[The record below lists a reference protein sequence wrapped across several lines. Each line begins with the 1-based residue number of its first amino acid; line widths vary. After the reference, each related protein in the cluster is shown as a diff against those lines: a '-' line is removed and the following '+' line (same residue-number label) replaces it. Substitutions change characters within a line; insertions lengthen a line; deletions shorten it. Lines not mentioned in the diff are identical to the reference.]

1 MARDYSI
8 ASDPRQMFLESVA
21 LQRAE
26 QDRRT
31 KIERQQSLKTD
42 LAALMDK
49 PDTQSFASFY
59 LKYPEAKEQVEG
71 YRKTMGEGDQKAI
84 LEASQT
90 AFILNRDN
98 RPADVIKLFDERIEA
113 LNNSN
118 RPQLAQ
124 TFERAK
130 ATYNTTTDPKA
141 REAVLSTI
149 IYNYG
154 GGDAH
159 EKIFGAN
166 IAADTPFMKEL
177 VAEGKIPGTVEYQ
190 EALRDKREG
199 DPWVAVPQVGLFL
212 KKDLQAAINSGQ
224 QTVAPQIPQ
233 NAVNLLRNNPA
244 LAADF
249 DKKYGTASNPNPS
262 TRVIGGQTGA
272 PSGNFRKRE
281 ESDK

>member
-8 ASDPRQMFLESVA
+8 ASDPRQIFLQSVA

-26 QDRRT
+26 QDRRV
-31 KIERQQSLKTD
+31 KLERQQSLQTD
-42 LAALMDK
+42 LAALMEK
-49 PDTQSFASFY
+49 PDTQSFANFY

-71 YRKTMGEGDQKAI
+71 YRKTMGEGDKNAI

-90 AFILNRDN
+90 AFILNREN
-98 RPADVIKLFDERIEA
+98 RPEDVVKLFDERIEA
-113 LNNSN
+113 LKNSN
-118 RPQLAQ
+118 RPDLAQ

-154 GGDAH
+154 GGEAH
-159 EKIFGAN
+159 EKIFGSN
-166 IAADTPFMKEL
+166 VQMDTPFIKEL
-177 VAEGKIPGTVEYQ
+177 YAEGKKPGTAEWE
-190 EALRDKREG
+190 EALRAKREG
-199 DPWVAVPQVGLFL
+199 DPWVAVPNVGLFL
-212 KKDLQAAINSGQ
+212 KRDLQAAIANGQ
-224 QTVAPQIPQ
+224 PSVTPQIPQ
-233 NAVNLLRNNPA
+233 NAVNLLKQNPS

-249 DKKYGTASNPNPS
+249 DKKYGTPSNPNPS
-262 TRVIGGQTGA
+262 SRIIGGQTGA

-281 ESDK
+281 EGDK

>member
-26 QDRRT
+26 QDRRA
-31 KIERQQSLKTD
+31 KLERQKSLQTD
-42 LAALMDK
+42 LAALMEK

-71 YRKTMGEGDQKAI
+71 YRKTMGEGDQRAI

-90 AFILNRDN
+90 AFILNREN
-98 RPADVIKLFDERIEA
+98 RPEDVNKLFDERIEA
-113 LNNSN
+113 LNNSK
-118 RPQLAQ
+118 RPDLAQ

-154 GGDAH
+154 GGAAH
-159 EKIFGAN
+159 EKIFGTDVKL
-166 IAADTPFMKEL
+166 DTTIVKNL
-177 VAEGKIPGTVEYQ
+177 IAEGLEPGTPAFKD
-190 EALRDKREG
+190 ALKRDREKISVNLPNG
-199 DPWVAVPQVGLFL
+199 GFFSGTPDE
-212 KKDLQAAINSGQ
+212 LQAILGGRPMPTNVQKGPLPKP
-224 QTVAPQIPQ
+224 TTK
-233 NAVNLLRNNPA
+233 
-244 LAADF
+244 ADF
-249 DKKYGTASNPNPS
+249 E
-262 TRVIGGQTGA
+262 RL
-272 PSGNFRKRE
+272 PSGATYEAPDGSIRTKPGGGGSNATSNFQGK
-281 ESDK
+281 